1 MTYQPPPQ
9 TDRPAVGG
17 SEYDDDIIHAR
28 AVAMVEGSIDSWQDC
43 LVLLRVS
50 AILKACTALEQED
63 PLASAEVLLAE
74 HSQITMSMTRD
85 ALAIRDRKN

>member
-1 MTYQPPPQ
+1 MVCCINPWAARDVPVS
-9 TDRPAVGG
+9 PAANPDENPSGPVVR
-17 SEYDDDIIHAR
+17 AR
-28 AVAMVEGSIDSWQDC
+28 AE
-43 LVLLRVS
+43 
-50 AILKACTALEQED
+50 AILKASVALEQED